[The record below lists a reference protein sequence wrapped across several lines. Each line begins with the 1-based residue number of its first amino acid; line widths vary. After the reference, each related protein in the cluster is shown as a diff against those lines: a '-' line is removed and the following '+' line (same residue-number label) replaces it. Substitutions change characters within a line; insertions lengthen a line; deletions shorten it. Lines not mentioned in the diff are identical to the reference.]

1 MTLKVMAETEQLLI
15 QSFLI
20 RDSGSVFIAVLI
32 CYSLNST
39 KLLFNTKIS
48 FIMRF
53 NNPKGYLIVYFL
65 LDLLKVS
72 VLVIW
77 SNCDS
82 SKVVVL

>member
-1 MTLKVMAETEQLLI
+1 MTLKVIAETEQLLI

-53 NNPKGYLIVYFL
+53 NPKGYLIVYFL